1 MNTEL
6 LVDLKRMNRLLLIIS
21 TAITLTFIGCGQN
34 GQEKEFDQAAA
45 ADPGLYHWAVTD
57 LSDIMVHDIFSPPVA
72 SRVYVYPNIAA
83 YEVIAAAYPDRFQSL
98 AGQLTDLTPTPAI
111 PADQEIFA
119 PLAASQAFLRLKR
132 ALVFSED
139 KIQAFEDQFFQK
151 YQEFGVS
158 ETVLNNSKAY
168 GDQVADH
175 ILAWSGRDNYKQT
188 RTFPSYSVNDHKG
201 RWVLTPPDYMAAIEP
216 HWNKIRPFVIDSATQ
231 FVPVRPTKIDMRKG
245 SNFYKEMME
254 VYDVVKN
261 RTDETAEIAEFWD
274 CNPFATEHIGH
285 VMYAVKKIT
294 PGGHWIGICGIACE
308 KAGLD
313 FPETVAAYAYTSITI
328 ADAFIS
334 CWDEKY
340 RSNYIRP
347 ETVINEHVDK
357 EWRPLLQTP
366 PFPEYTSGH
375 SVVSASAATVLTDFF
390 GDNFAFN
397 DTTELQFDLPARSF
411 TSFKQASEEAAVS
424 RLYGGI
430 HYMPAID
437 NGVEQGRRVG
447 NYIVGNLN
455 LRKGKDQSD
464 ATAELETTETTNQ

>member
-1 MNTEL
+1 
-6 LVDLKRMNRLLLIIS
+6 MNRLFVVISAAIFLI
-21 TAITLTFIGCGQN
+21 LTGCGSPST
-34 GQEKEFDQAAA
+34 ETKFDAEAA
-45 ADPGLYHWAVTD
+45 ADPGLYHWAVAD

-83 YEVIAAAYPDRFQSL
+83 YEVVAAAHPDRFNSL
-98 AGQLTDLTPTPAI
+98 AGQLTGLMPTPAM
-111 PADQEIFA
+111 PQDQDIFA
-119 PLAASQAFLRLKR
+119 PLAATHAFLRLKR

-139 KIQAFEDQFFQK
+139 KIADFEKKYDQK

-158 ETVLNNSKAY
+158 EAVMANSKAY
-168 GDQVADH
+168 GDKVADH
-175 ILAWSGRDNYKQT
+175 ILAWADKDNYKQT
-188 RTFPSYSVNDHKG
+188 RTFPSYSVNDETG
-201 RWVLTPPDYMAAIEP
+201 RWVPTPPDYMAAIEP
-216 HWNKIRPFVIDSATQ
+216 HWNKIRPFAIDSATQ
-231 FVPVRPTKIDMRKG
+231 FVPVRPTEIDMRKG
-245 SNFYKEMME
+245 SDFYKEMME

-308 KAGLD
+308 KAGAD

-390 GDNFAFN
+390 GDNFTFT
-397 DTTELQFDLPARSF
+397 DTTELQFDLPARSYK
-411 TSFKQASEEAAVS
+411 SFKHASEEAAVS

-447 NYIVGNLN
+447 NYIVGNLD
-455 LRKGKDQSD
+455 LRKSEAKAAG
-464 ATAELETTETTNQ
+464 TAALESTETTNQ